1 MMFAHEADAK
11 DAVMAARLKA
21 KATNLYEADFYDW
34 ALAQADLLRARRFED
49 LDLEHLIEE
58 VEDLG
63 GALKR
68 TVRSRVRTIT
78 AHLLKLRHSPASEPR
93 AGWRQTVVS
102 QRNDLADELTPTL
115 RRDLA
120 AAWGE
125 LYERARREAEIA
137 LRDRG
142 EETAADALPPVC
154 PYTLDQITGDWWP

>member
-1 MMFAHEADAK
+1 MMLTRRADAK
-11 DAVMAARLKA
+11 EAAMATKLKS
-21 KATNLYEADFYDW
+21 KDVTPHEADFYDW

-49 LDLEHLIEE
+49 LDIDNLIEE

-68 TVRSRVRTIT
+68 TVRSRVRTII
-78 AHLLKLRHSPASEPR
+78 AHLLKLQHSMASEPR

-102 QRNDLADELTPTL
+102 RRNDLADEITPTL
-115 RRDLA
+115 RREVA
-120 AAWGE
+120 AALE
-125 LYERARREAEIA
+125 EIYQRARNEAEVA

-142 EETAADALPPVC
+142 EGTAADALPPTS